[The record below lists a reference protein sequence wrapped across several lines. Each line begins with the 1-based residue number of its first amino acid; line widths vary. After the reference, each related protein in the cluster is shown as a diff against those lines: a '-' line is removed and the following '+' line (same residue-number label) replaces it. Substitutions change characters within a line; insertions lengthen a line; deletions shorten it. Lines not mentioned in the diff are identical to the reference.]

1 MTYDDIKLTIMTESE
16 SLGKYDNNGQNEIKV
31 IADYGRLTM
40 INDLAILTGAFCSE
54 RLMSDNSIGKVGI
67 IYTKTGNEGHV
78 VCIDKRGRS
87 IEYSTHQRNGT
98 IRPVIESDEIFE
110 QLFSKRVKVID
121 KNTGAEYYEV
131 EFGEYPQYA
140 VSIELQKELDE
151 MLEKEYVTKTGK
163 YYTFDSNRYDAYDAS
178 FTPAKYPEYEYK
190 GKKNIRIKANSDFD
204 GLSFKLSNDNLYKDG
219 DYVWLE
225 VSPVVWLVDERSK
238 KLISK
243 YGLVSGIRFSADQ
256 NYFGVFDE
264 AEMNKYF
271 DNYMKHDLFETSL
284 LKKNDDPYGFDYKN
298 VSEED
303 IIEACIKSDIPIFLH
318 GRSGDGKSAR
328 VMEIDPNCIK
338 LSIAGSD
345 PEKIVGKTVYSG
357 RDEEMI
363 YIKPVWL
370 KKLYEICEAEPDKLH
385 VVFLDEIT
393 NAVPSLQTM
402 AFDIVLYKVVNGMWE
417 LPKNSRVVAAGNE
430 TEESIAAYGLSEPL
444 FGRFAHVY
452 IKTTAEIWLP
462 WAIEHNIHPA
472 IYAYIAYMKD
482 KALRTEYNGLTPN
495 ADPRKWEM
503 ASNMLYATMRPE
515 ALRALI
521 GDALTREFV
530 AFCKNTVIT
539 IDDVLSGNY
548 DENKVKELNPAKK
561 YATVMT
567 LSLVDDKNFMKVREF
582 VKIIEPEYLAVFD
595 SLWARKDE
603 KRLELL
609 AVINEHEKK
618 RGVRR

>member
-1 MTYDDIKLTIMTESE
+1 MKKELTLLTKKEVCGDS
-16 SLGKYDNNGQNEIKV
+16 NNSGMLDS
-31 IADYGRLTM
+31 IAHYGSIACLT
-40 INDLAILTGAFCSE
+40 DLAILTDDYVYDDLYSSQQKKTLKE
-54 RLMSDNSIGKVGI
+54 RPSYYWTQTDDGDGDVIV
-67 IYTKTGNEGHV
+67 
-78 VCIDKRGRS
+78 IDDDGYAQNDTRL
-87 IEYSTHQRNGT
+87 STQIA
-98 IRPVIESDEIFE
+98 IRPVLVFDEKYDEI
-110 QLFSKRVKVID
+110 SANVD
-121 KNTGAEYYEV
+121 DEV
-131 EFGEYPQYA
+131 WNVELYEYPQYA
-140 VSIELQKELDE
+140 PDIEIQEELEALFCDDKLV
-151 MLEKEYVTKTGK
+151 MTDKTYPLPSDLTSENIG
-163 YYTFDSNRYDAYDAS
+163 FSNYE
-178 FTPAKYPEYEYK
+178 EYEYK
-190 GKKNIRIKANSDFD
+190 GKRYIRYFISNKKHFSAV
-204 GLSFKLSNDNLYKDG
+204 LSNGKRYYNNE
-219 DYVWLE
+219 YVWIE
-225 VSPVVWLVDERSK
+225 VSPVVWLAGRKSK
-238 KLISK
+238 KFVSKRCLLAGVKFNIEKYDGNFVNTNMKKYLDTYMLDSILIH
-243 YGLVSGIRFSADQ
+243 GNIR
-256 NYFGVFDE
+256 
-264 AEMNKYF
+264 MNG
-271 DNYMKHDLFETSL
+271 
-284 LKKNDDPYGFDYKN
+284 KKNPYGFDYKN

-609 AVINEHEKK
+609 AVINEQEKK
-618 RGVRR
+618 RGIRR